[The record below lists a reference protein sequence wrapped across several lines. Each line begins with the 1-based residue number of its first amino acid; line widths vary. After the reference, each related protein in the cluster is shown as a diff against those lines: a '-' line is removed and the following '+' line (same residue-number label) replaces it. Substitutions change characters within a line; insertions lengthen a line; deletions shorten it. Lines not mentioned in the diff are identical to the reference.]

1 VKLKH
6 LGLFEGIGGFS
17 LAAEWSGWETLAW
30 CEWNPFG
37 QKVLKHHFPKA
48 DAHGDITKTDFSI
61 YRGRIDII
69 TGGFPCQPYSLAG
82 KRLGKEDER
91 HLWPQMRRAI
101 REVQPRWVVGE
112 NVFGLVNWNGGMVF
126 NEVQTD
132 LEAEGYEVFP
142 YVLPACSVNAP
153 HRRDRVWFVAFKDT
167 DSNGRGGVIRE
178 EKSSVRK
185 FRDVSSGDN
194 ERVRADNAE
203 TSRDATDTVSL
214 GNTSSGQGTEVEGI
228 GSERIKGKRAR
239 GIGRKRIDGLSGLEG
254 NTPDTD
260 SGRQPREEHRQEEPG
275 WITEKGVPGNWE
287 NFPTQSP
294 IRKRDDG
301 VSDKLLNFVVND
313 LRDEISKTSKEN
325 RIENLQEVWERV
337 QQEEVWG
344 KIRGLYSLESKDI
357 LFKTMQ
363 LYSAKGRGQIDL
375 SPFSEEFSKGILQH
389 LRKYKEF
396 RRSPQGRELEKQR
409 DKEFGNTLSFLP
421 HEVALAARRFQSE
434 ITKFENWHTN
444 ESIKA
449 YGNAIVPQVA
459 FQIFQAINKYEESI
473 LNEPNV

>member
-1 VKLKH
+1 
-6 LGLFEGIGGFS
+6 
-17 LAAEWSGWETLAW
+17 
-30 CEWNPFG
+30 
-37 QKVLKHHFPKA
+37 
-48 DAHGDITKTDFSI
+48 
-61 YRGRIDII
+61 
-69 TGGFPCQPYSLAG
+69 
-82 KRLGKEDER
+82 
-91 HLWPQMRRAI
+91 M
-101 REVQPRWVVGE
+101 
-112 NVFGLVNWNGGMVF
+112 
-126 NEVQTD
+126 
-132 LEAEGYEVFP
+132 
-142 YVLPACSVNAP
+142 
-153 HRRDRVWFVAFKDT
+153 
-167 DSNGRGGVIRE
+167 
-178 EKSSVRK
+178 
-185 FRDVSSGDN
+185 
-194 ERVRADNAE
+194 
-203 TSRDATDTVSL
+203 
-214 GNTSSGQGTEVEGI
+214 
-228 GSERIKGKRAR
+228 
-239 GIGRKRIDGLSGLEG
+239 
-254 NTPDTD
+254 
-260 SGRQPREEHRQEEPG
+260 
-275 WITEKGVPGNWE
+275 
-287 NFPTQSP
+287 
-294 IRKRDDG
+294 
-301 VSDKLLNFVVND
+301 VND